1 MLYCLSKTCNSSY
14 VKLSETEW
22 QNMKPHIQNDS
33 KYTGCI
39 QQADWVK
46 DAKMHIEVQSQVT
59 LKASFFSFHSFYL
72 FLISQKKN
80 ALQLQ

>member
-1 MLYCLSKTCNSSY
+1 M
-14 VKLSETEW
+14 KLSETEW
-22 QNMKPHIQNDS
+22 QNMKPHIRNDS

-72 FLISQKKN
+72 FLISQKKKCITTTMRKN
-80 ALQLQ
+80 ALAKKLT

>member
-1 MLYCLSKTCNSSY
+1 M
-14 VKLSETEW
+14 KLSETEW
-22 QNMKPHIQNDS
+22 QNMKPHIRNDS

-59 LKASFFSFHSFYL
+59 LKASFL
-72 FLISQKKN
+72 FILFIFIF
-80 ALQLQ
+80 